1 MARPLYRIDI
11 LLWYLN
17 YFNSS
22 FESRQNIN
30 SKSILVNGKCVKSNY
45 YLKKGDIISISLK
58 QNDKKT
64 YSFIKIFKK
73 HLFNNI
79 FFSFLEVDYYS
90 NNIVVIKDVVDLVD
104 TDLQLLIE
112 KNIDIKHL
120 LSK

>member
-1 MARPLYRIDI
+1 
-11 LLWYLN
+11 
-17 YFNSS
+17 
-22 FESRQNIN
+22 
-30 SKSILVNGKCVKSNY
+30 LVNGKYVKSNY

-73 HLFNNI
+73 NLFNNI

>member
-1 MARPLYRIDI
+1 M
-11 LLWYLN
+11 
-17 YFNSS
+17 
-22 FESRQNIN
+22 
-30 SKSILVNGKCVKSNY
+30 VNEKYVKSNY

-73 HLFNNI
+73 NLFNNI